1 MKLIIS
7 LTACIFFLGVFS
19 PVPAGDGGIDLRIEG
34 EILSARLGGV
44 PFKIV
49 LERLER
55 EWGIWFRGDPSFLE
69 EEVTVEFIELPL
81 EQGLKRILSSVNH
94 VLLFDGNGGVL
105 GVVVIG
111 RAKAGPAVS
120 EGRVGIR
127 ERTISP
133 PSTNRQA
140 DIAGSFTVIR
150 NLPPPGGYV
159 AATPEERENFRVI
172 RNLAPPG
179 GAIEVSAEEI
189 QNFEVIRNVPS
200 PGGPVEVSAEELEN
214 FKVIRNCPP
223 PGS

>member
-1 MKLIIS
+1 MRLSIS
-7 LTACIFFLGVFS
+7 LLACIFFLGVVT
-19 PVPAGDGGIDLRIEG
+19 PVPAWDGGIDLRVEG
-34 EILSARLGGV
+34 EILSARIEGV

-49 LERLER
+49 LENLER
-55 EWGIWFRGDPSFLE
+55 QRGIWFMGDPSLLE

-105 GVVVIG
+105 GVIVIG
-111 RAKAGPAVS
+111 RATAGPALS

-127 ERTISP
+127 ERAISP

-140 DIAGSFTVIR
+140 DIEGSFT
-150 NLPPPGGYV
+150 
-159 AATPEERENFRVI
+159 VI

-179 GAIEVSAEEI
+179 GVIEVSAEEI

-200 PGGPVEVSAEELEN
+200 PGGPVKVSAEELEN